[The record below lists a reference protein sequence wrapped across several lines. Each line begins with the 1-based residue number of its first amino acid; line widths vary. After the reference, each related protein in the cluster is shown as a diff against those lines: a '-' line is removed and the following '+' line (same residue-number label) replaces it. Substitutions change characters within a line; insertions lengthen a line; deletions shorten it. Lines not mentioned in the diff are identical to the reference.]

1 HRLRG
6 RALAEPATALLPG
19 RRPCGLRAGHTF
31 IVPVAAH
38 LRLSAGMDQ
47 RSLAILEFPL
57 VRERLAAATSFA
69 PGRHLAETLEP
80 SNDPV
85 IVARGLDETEQARSM
100 LIERPGVGI
109 GAAHDIGPWIE
120 RAARGGR
127 LDPAPFPGVPR
138 TPAAGSR
145 PPPSPAAP
153 RHPPPRGPARGSA
166 GRSCATLARSSTRC
180 RRCGAR
186 WRAAS
191 IPPGSSSTP

>member
-57 VRERLAAATSFA
+57 VRERLAAATAFA
-69 PGRHLAETLEP
+69 PGRRLAETLEP
-80 SNDPV
+80 SSDPV

-127 LDPAPFPGVPR
+127 LDPAHFLEIAETLDASSR
-138 TPAAGSR
+138 LATAPADER
-145 PPPSPAAP
+145 PPLP
-153 RHPPPRGPARGSA
+153 
-166 GRSCATLARSSTRC
+166 GRLRQRL
-180 RRCGAR
+180 R
-186 WRAAS
+186 
-191 IPPGSSSTP
+191 